1 MKNFEKF
8 LENRVIKH
16 VNNFQNNQIKH
27 VDITKIDR
35 KTSHNPCIRLY
46 LSIFAKN
53 MRSETECDMNLG
65 NLNHG
70 RNEILKIR
78 QNQHG
83 CLNR

>member
-35 KTSHNPCIRLY
+35 NT
-46 LSIFAKN
+46 
-53 MRSETECDMNLG
+53 
-65 NLNHG
+65 
-70 RNEILKIR
+70 
-78 QNQHG
+78 
-83 CLNR
+83 